1 MKKRR
6 VVISGIGITSNLGA
20 TFAEVTTSLHQGRAA
35 ITVDSER
42 QNIGFRSPL
51 KTVLP
56 PTDPRYKVNRRA
68 RKYMTEASFYSA
80 ITWMKTLDECKLD
93 PVEFTGPD
101 VGVVV
106 GNDSAAAPI
115 PDVLKILEQ
124 YHETHFLGSGMV
136 IQTMNSTCSMNLGP
150 LIGAQGINM
159 TLSAACASGAH
170 AVGYAYQLIQ
180 SGQQR
185 AIVSGGFQETHWVAL
200 ASFDALGA
208 FSINT
213 QSPQTASRP
222 FDHQRDGLVPG
233 GGGAILILED
243 LERAE
248 QLGHPIYGEII
259 GYGFS
264 SDGSHLTIPTG
275 EGAERCIRNALA
287 DAAISPLQIDYINAH
302 ATSTPVGDAVEATVI
317 NKIFG
322 ERGPLVSSTKAMTGH
337 ECWMAGASEIIY
349 SLAMIASGFIAANL
363 NFERQEEQTPKINI
377 TDKVVATKPE
387 IVLSNSFGFGGT
399 NACLI
404 IKAFTE

>member
-6 VVISGIGITSNLGA
+6 VVITGVGITSSLGA
-20 TFAEVTTSLHQGRAA
+20 TFSEVGTSLRQGRSA
-35 ITVDSER
+35 IIISEER
-42 QNIGFRSPL
+42 KRIGFRSPL
-51 KTVLP
+51 MTALP
-56 PTDPRYKVNRRA
+56 PIDPKYKINRRA

-80 ITWMKTLDECKLD
+80 ITWMKTLDEGKLD
-93 PVEFTGPD
+93 PADFIGPD
-101 VGVVV
+101 VGVIV
-106 GNDSAAAPI
+106 GNDSAAAPM
-115 PDVLKILEQ
+115 PELLKILEQ
-124 YHETHFLGSGMV
+124 YHETHFLGAGMV

-150 LIGAQGINM
+150 LIGAQGINI
-159 TLSAACASGAH
+159 TLSGACASGAH
-170 AVGYAYQLIQ
+170 AVGYGYRLIQ

-208 FSINT
+208 FSVNT
-213 QSPQTASRP
+213 QAPEFASRP
-222 FDHQRDGLVPG
+222 FDHKRDGLVPG

-287 DAAISPLQIDYINAH
+287 DAAVLPSQIDYINAH
-302 ATSTPVGDAVEATVI
+302 ATSTQVGDAAEATVI

-322 ERGPLVSSTKAMTGH
+322 TCGPVVSSTKSMTGH
-337 ECWMAGASEIIY
+337 ECWMAGASEVVY
-349 SLAMIASGFIAANL
+349 CLAMIADSFIAPNI
-363 NFERQEEQTPKINI
+363 NFECQEEQTPKINI
-377 TDKVVATKPE
+377 TNQTIAEKPG

-404 IKAFTE
+404 IKEFTG